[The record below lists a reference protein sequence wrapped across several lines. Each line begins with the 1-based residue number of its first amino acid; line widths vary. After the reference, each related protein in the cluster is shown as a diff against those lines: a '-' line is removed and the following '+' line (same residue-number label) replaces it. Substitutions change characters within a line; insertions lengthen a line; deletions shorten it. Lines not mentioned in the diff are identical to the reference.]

1 MSKYDS
7 SLIEH
12 SVQKL
17 LRRYFPDE
25 TPFFVLGVSGG
36 VDSMSLLYIFK
47 KLGIDALVS
56 HVNYQKRGEASD
68 KDAEL
73 VEGFASA
80 WDFECHVS
88 TLDVPEDEGINFQQW
103 ARQKRYDIYRGLVH
117 EYDADGIAVAH
128 HEDDQVETILQKLFR
143 GAGLASWSS
152 MEVWDG
158 EVFRPYL
165 HISRSQIEEYAGQEA
180 IPYRTDESNLKSGYA
195 RNFLRNEWLQQLKQF
210 FPGWKKN
217 VLRIV
222 EQAKNYEDAVKWIA
236 GQVTEG
242 RSIRREAYHT
252 LEPGLQ
258 RALIL
263 WLAKQQNPELTIS
276 QNSLWELSELKN
288 LQTGQEITLTPKL
301 SVMRDR
307 DCYVLTGGAEKSSEP
322 LVIERFELE
331 SDVLQTDELIIS
343 LQTHKNPDFE
353 TTLFVDA
360 DKIAWPVTL
369 RPWRA
374 GDRFQ
379 PLGMEGHQLVADHLT
394 NRKVSAAH
402 KGEALVMESF
412 EETICAII
420 FPPIKNQAP
429 PGSISEQ
436 VKCDSNTAQSIQI
449 KYRS

>member
-1 MSKYDS
+1 MSKSDS

-12 SVQKL
+12 TVQKS
-17 LRRYFPDE
+17 LRRYFPQG
-25 TPFFVLGVSGG
+25 TPFFILGVSGG

-47 KLGIDALVS
+47 KFGIDALVS
-56 HVNYQKRGEASD
+56 HVNYQKRAEASD

-80 WDFECHVS
+80 WGFECHVA
-88 TLDVPEDEGINFQQW
+88 TLDAPEEEGINFQQW
-103 ARQKRYDIYRGLVH
+103 ARQKRYDIYRNLAD
-117 EYDADGIAVAH
+117 EYDAGGIAVAH

-143 GAGLASWSS
+143 GAGLASWSG

-165 HISRSQIEEYAGQEA
+165 HISRSQIEEYAEQEA
-180 IPYRTDESNLKSGYA
+180 VPFRTDESNLESGYA
-195 RNFLRNEWLQQLKQF
+195 RNFLRNEWLHQLKQF

-217 VLRIV
+217 VLRIAD
-222 EQAKNYEDAVKWIA
+222 QAQNYEEAVKWIA
-236 GQVTEG
+236 GQITDSQG
-242 RSIRREAYHT
+242 IRRKAYHT
-252 LEPGLQ
+252 LEPGLR

-276 QNSLWELSELKN
+276 QNSLRELSELRN
-288 LQTGQEITLTPKL
+288 LQTGQEITLTPNL

-307 DCYVLTGGAEKSSEP
+307 DYYVLAESSETSMEP
-322 LVIERFELE
+322 MTIERFELE
-331 SDVLQTDELIIS
+331 SNVLQTDELIIS
-343 LQTHKNPDFE
+343 LQPHKSPDFE
-353 TTLFVDA
+353 TALYLDA
-360 DKIAWPVTL
+360 DKITWPLTL
-369 RPWRA
+369 RSWRA

-394 NRKVSAAH
+394 NRKISAAH
-402 KGEALVMESF
+402 KSEALVMESF

-436 VKCDSNTAQSIQI
+436 VKCDSNTAQSIEI
-449 KYRS
+449 KYRY